1 MNKCHFGKMTPL
13 WNIKSILLFAI
24 ILRITI
30 FIIVEPWNLDFETDD
45 IFFHDPQEYHELA
58 KSILEWDFL
67 DNTIRTPGYPA
78 FIAFF
83 YWLFGVNPTL
93 IYAVQLLLT
102 VFSVFMTYK
111 ISSLFFGEKICLAA
125 ALLLAIDPHMIAFS
139 FNLLSETLFVPMILA
154 MAYYLIRFFQTKEL
168 KFVILASVF
177 IALSAYV
184 RPVTLY
190 LAPSL
195 LLIFYLLARGTII
208 DKFKAWGLMTLI
220 VYLLL
225 SPWYI
230 RNYAKFE
237 SWSFCTTGG
246 YNLLY
251 VHAAS
256 IKYMDKDVDEMAVI
270 CKSIGRTVDSLS
282 AGQQSNPFSTEKIQ
296 KELGIQIIQENPV
309 ALIKNHFVGVFNIFF
324 SLSSYRISNL
334 LGFKEDQLKGT
345 VYGNTNISRIGK
357 FIEQKGIFSI
367 IFSALLLVLFVIE
380 YSSALLGAIVS
391 IRENRYVLVLTFLF
405 LIVYLI
411 GLMGLFWFQARF
423 KLPLMPFYLIFSSYG
438 IYTAKE
444 WYCKRKKLKGD

>member
-1 MNKCHFGKMTPL
+1 
-13 WNIKSILLFAI
+13 
-24 ILRITI
+24 
-30 FIIVEPWNLDFETDD
+30 
-45 IFFHDPQEYHELA
+45 
-58 KSILEWDFL
+58 
-67 DNTIRTPGYPA
+67 
-78 FIAFF
+78 
-83 YWLFGVNPTL
+83 
-93 IYAVQLLLT
+93 
-102 VFSVFMTYK
+102 
-111 ISSLFFGEKICLAA
+111 
-125 ALLLAIDPHMIAFS
+125 
-139 FNLLSETLFVPMILA
+139 
-154 MAYYLIRFFQTKEL
+154 
-168 KFVILASVF
+168 
-177 IALSAYV
+177 
-184 RPVTLY
+184 
-190 LAPSL
+190 
-195 LLIFYLLARGTII
+195 
-208 DKFKAWGLMTLI
+208 
-220 VYLLL
+220 
-225 SPWYI
+225 
-230 RNYAKFE
+230 
-237 SWSFCTTGG
+237 
-246 YNLLY
+246 
-251 VHAAS
+251 
-256 IKYMDKDVDEMAVI
+256 MAVI